1 MVKIMLVS
9 MLVIIWVMV
18 VIGIHIWGDNNQI
31 IKNRLLNDYPCSDY
45 LHNALR
51 FLREGN
57 VDAAYDEICHAI
69 IRSGG
74 KLTEEEQEFRKP
86 KFIRGQRAKVIDWSD
101 TKEID
106 ISILKS
112 FLETDKVD

>member
-1 MVKIMLVS
+1 MVKIVLVGMLIV
-9 MLVIIWVMV
+9 IWVMV
-18 VIGIHIWGDNNQI
+18 VIGIHIWGNNSRI
-31 IKNRLLNDYPCSDY
+31 GENKLLNEYPCSDY

-51 FLREGN
+51 FLRQGK
-57 VDAAYDEICHAI
+57 VDVAYDEICHTI

-74 KLTEEEQEFRKP
+74 KLTEEEQEFMKH
-86 KFIRGQRAKVIDWSD
+86 KVIRGQRAKVIDWSD